1 MTIQILVH
9 NPKGGVGKTVVVALA
24 AEWFLYRGLTVN
36 LIDADGNHSCQ
47 EWIDNNREE
56 GREIV
61 TLDDPDVE
69 IVDTKG
75 APGSAA
81 PFLRASH
88 LILTPF
94 QLYGYDLSEVIEMF
108 DSLPI
113 ELRQRVAFIPNRVRA
128 MGLTRE
134 QREGFDQIGSLIRHE
149 GTGRLLPGLVDRVA
163 IYPDLFNGSRCNFF
177 ERRAEIG
184 TSLAN
189 AQQEASSLFQEV
201 ENLLGL
207 NVTLSP

>member
-1 MTIQILVH
+1 MTKRILVH

-24 AEWFLYRGLTVN
+24 TEWFLYRGLTVH

-47 EWIDNNREE
+47 EWIDNNRDE
-56 GREIV
+56 GREIL
-61 TLDDPDVE
+61 TLGNPDVE

-75 APGSAA
+75 AAGSAA

-108 DSLPI
+108 DTLPV
-113 ELRQRVAFIPNRVRA
+113 ELRRRVGFIPNRVRA

-134 QREGFDQIGSLIRHE
+134 QRDGFDQIERLIRHE
-149 GTGRLLPGLVDRVA
+149 SAGRLLPGLVDRVA
-163 IYPDLFNGSRCNFF
+163 IYPDLFNGSRRNFF
-177 ERRAEIG
+177 ERQAESG
-184 TSLAN
+184 TSRVN
-189 AQQEASSLFQEV
+189 AQQEAAALFQEV
-201 ENLLGL
+201 ESLLGL
-207 NVTLSP
+207 EPSSPR